1 MNIVRT
7 VRLLDG
13 RTLTANVKVGDLI
26 AFERHFD
33 MDVPL
38 ASGRVEHWAFLTW
51 TALHRQGDYPG
62 AFDEFVD
69 QIDEFENV
77 DDETP
82 KDEPSVEASPAP

>member
-1 MNIVRT
+1 LNIVRT

-33 MDVPL
+33 MDVPI

-51 TALHRQGDYPG
+51 TALNRQGDVTMS
-62 AFDEFVD
+62 FDEFID
-69 QIDEFENV
+69 QIDEFENE
-77 DDETP
+77 DEAAP
-82 KDEPSVEASPAP
+82 KDTPSDEESVEP